1 MNAHAMFKK
10 FTGVSLLN
18 RLVSLERYYDLH
30 EHVYN
35 YPYFVELTFM

>member
-1 MNAHAMFKK
+1 MNAHAVFKK

-30 EHVYN
+30 EHV
-35 YPYFVELTFM
+35 FKLSVFR